1 MAKRNRTKIG
11 IREKKRIINAT
22 WALMVDRLK
31 QIDKKGMDKAFYDAL
46 SLVVLNERRD
56 QGIGSLQEKTI
67 HRVLK
72 NYYEADKRQQEIPIE
87 GFYADILRD
96 DGSVVEIQTKSFDR
110 LRPKLEVFLKE
121 HIVTIVYPMVDSRTL
136 CYIDEDTG
144 EILRR
149 RKSPKH
155 MKDEETFV
163 ELYRIKSY
171 LSHPNIRIKLV
182 VLECEDYYFES
193 QSASGRSLYLK
204 KFDSM
209 PLGIVREV
217 DLNRVEDYMQFVPL
231 DLEEDFTLKEYSK
244 ASGLSH
250 DLAGISLRVLTEL
263 GILSRVGKRG
273 NAYLYRVVED

>member
-155 MKDEETFV
+155 MKDEEAFV

-182 VLECEDYYFES
+182 ALECEDYYFES

-250 DLAGISLRVLTEL
+250 DLAGIGLRVLTEL